1 MFLCL
6 QSKCQDKKTVC
17 LKYEY
22 EKATLIQSVLSELK
36 ETSEVSHW
44 IIFEEIPLIA
54 YKLVQC
60 RWASLWDIL
69 IQVLINKV
77 TAD

>member
-60 RWASLWDIL
+60 R
-69 IQVLINKV
+69 
-77 TAD
+77 